1 MKTIDLPVMSDNPPA
16 NQQAHRRSALNT
28 EGPAK
33 NSQQNLHAM
42 INAIWQRSKERVAG
56 HVEILEQAKVL
67 AFRSELDETAR
78 LRAVDS
84 AHKLAGVL
92 GTFGLPRGTDLAR
105 VVEEAFGQ
113 PVKLS
118 RAELERVGAALDELS
133 RLVKTEIPP
142 NAADPSA
149 KTQGSGTL

>member
-1 MKTIDLPVMSDNPPA
+1 MSDNPPA
-16 NQQAHRRSALNT
+16 NEQAHRRSSIHA

-56 HVEILEQAKVL
+56 HVEILQQAKRL
-67 AFRSELDETAR
+67 AFRSELDEPAR

-118 RAELERVGAALDELS
+118 RAEIERIGAALDELS
-133 RLVKTEIPP
+133 SLVKKEIPS
-142 NAADPSA
+142 NDADPSA
-149 KTQGSGTL
+149 KT